1 MSDYEIKKTMT
12 YIEFANFL
20 DYFIIKDKQ
29 GNCHP
34 INKKEILKQYKRIIN
49 LLKNTKNSNK

>member
-1 MSDYEIKKTMT
+1 MT

-34 INKKEILKQYKRIIN
+34 INKKKILKQYKQIMH
-49 LLKNTKNSNK
+49 LLKNER

>member
-1 MSDYEIKKTMT
+1 MT

-20 DYFIIKDKQ
+20 DYIIIKDKQ

-34 INKKEILKQYKRIIN
+34 INKKEMLKQYKRIIN
-49 LLKNTKNSNK
+49 LLNKNEK